1 MNHGKFVPIHK
12 CSKFNNTL
20 ENYIDNYVK
29 TYIMLI
35 NLKQ

>member
-1 MNHGKFVPIHK
+1 MNHGKYVPIHK
-12 CSKFNNTL
+12 CSKFYGEL
-20 ENYIDNYVK
+20 YAHIDNYVK